1 MTLVRDI
8 MTDRLV
14 VVSPDLTLR
23 DLADLLATE
32 HLSGAPVVSGSRPV
46 GIVTLDD
53 IISFQ
58 ASLPV
63 VPTSTESEE
72 PSWDEEPEPEPE
84 AQVEGEP
91 GGAFFLDSW
100 ADVGA
105 DVAERFAAV
114 RGPEWDLLGEHTVAE
129 AMSRRLATIGAE
141 DPVEEAARRMVAA
154 NIHRLLVLDGDRLC
168 GIVTTTDI
176 TRAVAEGRA

>member
-168 GIVTTTDI
+168 GIITTTDI